1 MPRFYAP
8 GVERVGA
15 PVALPEEE
23 AHHLRH
29 VLRLD
34 VGARVS
40 VFDGRGGEYV
50 AAVDRVSRQA
60 VIVRPLEATP
70 SAPEASVAVTLAPAV
85 LKGRAFDGVVRDAV
99 MLGVVAVQPLLVAQ
113 LAVHGPTV
121 RRPGGVARWRR
132 IAVSAAK
139 QSGRA
144 VVPVVHDA
152 VDATRFAAGDRS
164 ALSLVLAEPAAG
176 REAIRLRTLA
186 AARPAT
192 IAVAVGPEGGWTP
205 AEIHAFTQHGFQPV
219 TLGGRTLRAETV
231 PIATLAALLCLW
243 DET

>member
-1 MPRFYAP
+1 MPRFYVP

-34 VGARVS
+34 AGDRVS
-40 VFDGRGGEYV
+40 VFDGRGHEYV
-50 AAVDRVSRQA
+50 ATVEQVSREA
-60 VIVRPLEATP
+60 VIVRPLEVAR

-85 LKGRAFDGVVRDAV
+85 LKGRAFDGVVRDAA
-99 MLGVVAVQPLLVAQ
+99 MLGVVAVQPLLAAQ
-113 LAVHGPTV
+113 LAAHGPTL
-121 RRPGGVARWRR
+121 RRQGGVSRWRR

-144 VVPVVHDA
+144 VVPEVRDA
-152 VDATRFAAGDRS
+152 VDVERFAAGDRS
-164 ALSLVLAEPAAG
+164 ALRIVLVEPGAG
-176 REAIRLRTLA
+176 RQAIRLRALLE
-186 AARPAT
+186 ARPAT
-192 IAVAVGPEGGWTP
+192 VAVAVGPEGGWTRV
-205 AEIHAFTQHGFQPV
+205 EIDAFAKYEFQPV

-231 PIATLAALLCLW
+231 PLAALAALFCLW
-243 DET
+243 DEA